1 MPLFSHNRPSIYDA
15 ENCISFHFIWG
26 KEIEESDNGIWPEFL
41 ASSTGKEFV
50 AGGFGGTAGIIS
62 GYPLDTLRVM
72 QQNSNN
78 GSAFTILRNLVAK
91 EGPTALYRGM
101 ASPLASVTL
110 QLTN

>member
-1 MPLFSHNRPSIYDA
+1 MEHSWPSIYDA

-50 AGGFGGTAGIIS
+50 AGEFGGIADIIS
-62 GYPLDTLRVM
+62 GYPLDTFRMM
-72 QQNSNN
+72 QQSSNN
-78 GSAFTILRNLVAK
+78 GSAAFTILRNLVAK

>member
-1 MPLFSHNRPSIYDA
+1 MEF
-15 ENCISFHFIWG
+15 
-26 KEIEESDNGIWPEFL
+26 WPEFL

-72 QQNSNN
+72 QQSSNN
-78 GSAFTILRNLVAK
+78 GSAAFTILRNLVAK